1 MAHLQSVQK
10 KTSSMSLTI
19 SSSSSASSSRELSCS
34 SSVLAQRHSSLVQP
48 LCVSPQRT
56 ESPIYNQQ
64 YSGNGVAPA
73 FVKCLHDVS
82 TVNGQLV
89 VLECRLR
96 GTPPLQ
102 VMWYR
107 ENEQVL
113 DSDDFRILRK
123 KASSASVPE
132 ELCTLVITE
141 AFPEDSGLFKCE
153 AINSFGTA
161 SCSAILEVYNDLE
174 EQLEVEAT
182 RHQEEVFL
190 RQEKEAEFQQETSS
204 FRESSEDFPSE
215 LPDSMTL
222 PPPEWPDSPLEDNI
236 PLADFPEPQPAYYSE
251 ELFGR
256 SEEESALRS
265 EGQRSPQV
273 TVRARTPSPPPPPS
287 PSPPPTQVKDKTQTP
302 KLFTPSKLS
311 FSSSQSGGNNMNMS
325 DLPTFTPSVFPP
337 SAFNYERPRHF
348 IQSQASFQA
357 PSYESVLKDSQENQN
372 NHQQNLISSQN
383 SPNVAETLSQ
393 AKVMSAQ
400 SQSFSQTQSVS
411 KSLSQTQSQFQSLS
425 LSQNQTQSVSQ
436 TQAHTHIQAQAQTQA
451 HTQIQAHTQAQTETQ
466 IKTKAHTQTQAQT
479 QAQTQPLTHT
489 QIQAQ
494 TQAHTQTQ
502 IQAQT
507 HTQIQT
513 QIQTQANGTS
523 KSSPS
528 SSSLSSPVSTPASSA
543 ATSSSPLPAS
553 LSSLP
558 RTTMRSTITL
568 TPSIPSAT
576 GLGSATLPANQDTMS
591 GPAAYLCSVL
601 PFQSAFS
608 PYSSSKLSP
617 NCNLPRPS
625 ISPSRSPLA
634 PSSPLFPMRASSFP
648 TPLPQQPLPVSPSL
662 PRSPLSPTSSSL
674 PQPNT
679 PNGQNRVPPAVVSL
693 PSSYKAAPSILPMP
707 ILKKTVAPRPSS
719 SRSTDEDIQGSKD
732 ALIQDL
738 EKKLRSKEARRRSS
752 QTHSSPFTLTQC
764 ACLKKLSYEER
775 MARRLLGPDNAN
787 NMFDQDS
794 LSDSQLDQPDS
805 PEGRHTGGLW
815 GRRHSGTDERGN
827 EGSAIQEKSYAPRFL
842 QIPPDLTV
850 EEGRFCRIDFKVG
863 GLPTPDVCWYLD
875 GKAIRPDDYHKMLV
889 CEKGML
895 SFIIE
900 IVTVHHAGVYECVAR
915 NRAGESRFSM
925 RLDVLAQEAL
935 RPPTFVQ
942 KMLNSRALEGDTVRL
957 ECKVDA
963 SPPPQLFWK
972 KDKDMLRIDPNRMSL
987 YQDGSGRQCL
997 LLERL
1002 MKSDAGW
1009 YTLSA
1014 INEAGMSTCNARLD
1028 VGTRTTPA
1036 MKTAPPG
1043 SKTLKLLSSFKHVPA
1058 LTVESPAQHTAPLYE
1073 SEEL

>member
-1 MAHLQSVQK
+1 RLQSVQK
-10 KTSSMSLTI
+10 KTSTMSLTI
-19 SSSSSASSSRELSCS
+19 SSSSSASSSRELSSLS
-34 SSVLAQRHSSLVQP
+34 SSSSSSSSFLAQRHSSLVQP
-48 LCVSPQRT
+48 LCVSPQT
-56 ESPIYNQQ
+56 TQSPIYNQQ
-64 YSGNGVAPA
+64 YSGTGVAPT

-107 ENEQVL
+107 EDEQIL

-141 AFPEDSGLFKCE
+141 AFPEDSGLFKCVV
-153 AINSFGTA
+153 INHFGTV
-161 SCSAILEVYNDLE
+161 SCSAILDVYNDLE
-174 EQLEVEAT
+174 EQQEMEVIRQQEAFSI
-182 RHQEEVFL
+182 RK
-190 RQEKEAEFQQETSS
+190 EKELS
-204 FRESSEDFPSE
+204 RKISEDFPPV
-215 LPDSMTL
+215 LPDCVNL
-222 PPPEWPDSPLEDNI
+222 PPPEWPESPPEDSI
-236 PLADFPEPQPAYYSE
+236 PVADFPERQPANHSSE
-251 ELFGR
+251 EPFGR
-256 SEEESALRS
+256 SEEESAFSS
-265 EGQRSPQV
+265 EGQRSPEVIVQ
-273 TVRARTPSPPPPPS
+273 ACTPSPPPPPS
-287 PSPPPTQVKDKTQTP
+287 PLPPEQVKEKAQTT
-302 KLFTPSKLS
+302 KLFTPSRLT
-311 FSSSQSGGNNMNMS
+311 FTSSQSGGNNMNLS
-325 DLPTFTPSVFPP
+325 DLPSFTPSAFPP

-348 IQSQASFQA
+348 IQSQPAFQA
-357 PSYESVLKDSQENQN
+357 PSYESVLREAQENQN
-372 NHQQNLISSQN
+372 NSQQNLSSAQSSQN
-383 SPNVAETLSQ
+383 VVETQIQNKS
-393 AKVMSAQ
+393 VSAH
-400 SQSFSQTQSVS
+400 SQSFCQTQSVS
-411 KSLSQTQSQFQSLS
+411 KSVSQTQSQFQSLS
-425 LSQNQTQSVSQ
+425 LGQNQTQSVSQ
-436 TQAHTHIQAQAQTQA
+436 TQ
-451 HTQIQAHTQAQTETQ
+451 
-466 IKTKAHTQTQAQT
+466 
-479 QAQTQPLTHT
+479 
-489 QIQAQ
+489 
-494 TQAHTQTQ
+494 
-502 IQAQT
+502 
-507 HTQIQT
+507 
-513 QIQTQANGTS
+513 IQTQANGTG

-528 SSSLSSPVSTPASSA
+528 SSSLSSPITTPASSTA
-543 ATSSSPLPAS
+543 PPLPTATPLLSPSASSSSSPFPAS
-553 LSSLP
+553 SSTLP

-568 TPSIPSAT
+568 TPSNPSAT
-576 GLGSATLPANQDTMS
+576 GLGSATLPANQDS
-591 GPAAYLCSVL
+591 LSASAAYLCSVL
-601 PFQSAFS
+601 PSQSPFS
-608 PYSSSKLSP
+608 PLSSKLSP
-617 NCNLPRPS
+617 NSSLPHP
-625 ISPSRSPLA
+625 SPSRSPLA
-634 PSSPLFPMRASSFP
+634 PSSPLLPMRASSSP
-648 TPLPQQPLPVSPSL
+648 SSLPHQPLPVSPSL
-662 PRSPLSPTSSSL
+662 PHSPLSPPSSSPSL

-679 PNGQNRVPPAVVSL
+679 PNSQNRVPPAVVSL
-693 PSSYKAAPSILPMP
+693 PASYKGTPSILPKP
-707 ILKKTVAPRPSS
+707 ILKKSVAPRPSS

-738 EKKLRSKEARRRSS
+738 EKKLRSKEARRRNN
-752 QTHSSPFTLTQC
+752 Q
-764 ACLKKLSYEER
+764 KLSYEER
-775 MARRLLGPDNAN
+775 MARRLLGPDNATY
-787 NMFDQDS
+787 MFDQDN
-794 LSDSQLDQPDS
+794 LSDSQLDQPES

-827 EGSAIQEKSYAPRFL
+827 EGSAIQEKCYAPRFL
-842 QIPPDLTV
+842 QIPSDLTV

-863 GLPTPDVCWYLD
+863 GLPTPDLCWYLD

-889 CEKGML
+889 CEKGMH

-915 NRAGESRFSM
+915 NRAGESRFTM
-925 RLDVLAQEAL
+925 RLDVLAQEVL

-997 LLERL
+997 LIERL

-1043 SKTLKLLSSFKHVPA
+1043 SKTLKLLSSLSHVPA

>member
-1 MAHLQSVQK
+1 MAHVQRVQK
-10 KTSSMSLTI
+10 KTSTVSLTI
-19 SSSSSASSSRELSCS
+19 SSSSSASSSRGLS
-34 SSVLAQRHSSLVQP
+34 SSSSSSTVLAQRHSSLVQP

-56 ESPIYNQQ
+56 QSPIYNQQ
-64 YSGNGVAPA
+64 YIGNGVAPT

-107 ENEQVL
+107 EDEQIL

-141 AFPEDSGLFKCE
+141 AFPEDSGLFKCV
-153 AINSFGTA
+153 ALNSFGTV

-174 EQLEVEAT
+174 EQLEIEAI
-182 RHQEEVFL
+182 RQQEAVSLREEKEEV
-190 RQEKEAEFQQETSS
+190 FQQETSS
-204 FRESSEDFPSE
+204 SRKSSEDFPSE

-236 PLADFPEPQPAYYSE
+236 PVADFPEPQPANHSSGE
-251 ELFGR
+251 AFGR
-256 SEEESALRS
+256 SEEESALSS
-265 EGQRSPQV
+265 EGQRSPEV
-273 TVRARTPSPPPPPS
+273 TVRACTPSPPLPPSPPPP
-287 PSPPPTQVKDKTQTP
+287 TQTP
-302 KLFTPSKLS
+302 KLFAPSKLN
-311 FSSSQSGGNNMNMS
+311 FTSSQTGGNNMNLS
-325 DLPTFTPSVFPP
+325 DLPSFTPSTFPP

-348 IQSQASFQA
+348 IQSQPSFQA
-357 PSYESVLKDSQENQN
+357 PSYESVVREAQENQN
-372 NHQQNLISSQN
+372 NSQQNRNKPQN
-383 SPNVAETLSQ
+383 SPNVTET
-393 AKVMSAQ
+393 Q
-400 SQSFSQTQSVS
+400 SQTKIMSTQSHT
-411 KSLSQTQSQFQSLS
+411 LLQTQSQFQSLS
-425 LSQNQTQSVSQ
+425 LSQNQTQSV
-436 TQAHTHIQAQAQTQA
+436 AQTQ
-451 HTQIQAHTQAQTETQ
+451 I
-466 IKTKAHTQTQAQT
+466 
-479 QAQTQPLTHT
+479 
-489 QIQAQ
+489 
-494 TQAHTQTQ
+494 
-502 IQAQT
+502 
-507 HTQIQT
+507 
-513 QIQTQANGTS
+513 QIQTQANGTG

-528 SSSLSSPVSTPASSA
+528 SSSLSSPISTPAFSA
-543 ATSSSPLPAS
+543 APPLSSTTSSSPFPAS
-553 LSSLP
+553 SSLP

-568 TPSIPSAT
+568 TPSVPSAT

-591 GPAAYLCSVL
+591 APAAYLCSVL
-601 PFQSAFS
+601 PSHSAFS
-608 PYSSSKLSP
+608 PFSPSKLSP
-617 NCNLPRPS
+617 NSTFPTPS
-625 ISPSRSPLA
+625 TSPSRSPPA
-634 PSSPLFPMRASSFP
+634 PSSPLLPMRAASSP
-648 TPLPQQPLPVSPSL
+648 SSLPQQPLQVSPSL
-662 PRSPLSPTSSSL
+662 PHSPLSRSSSSL

-679 PNGQNRVPPAVVSL
+679 SNRVPPAVVSL
-693 PSSYKAAPSILPMP
+693 PASYKGTPSILPKP
-707 ILKKTVAPRPSS
+707 ILKKSVAPRPSS

-738 EKKLRSKEARRRSS
+738 EKKLRSKEARRRNS
-752 QTHSSPFTLTQC
+752 Q
-764 ACLKKLSYEER
+764 KLSYEER
-775 MARRLLGPDNAN
+775 MARRLLGPDNATY
-787 NMFDQDS
+787 MFDQDN

-815 GRRHSGTDERGN
+815 GRHHSGTDERGN
-827 EGSAIQEKSYAPRFL
+827 EGSAIQEKCYAPRFL

-889 CEKGML
+889 CEKGMH

-915 NRAGESRFSM
+915 NRAGESRFTM
-925 RLDVLAQEAL
+925 KLDVLAQEVL

-997 LLERL
+997 LIERL

-1028 VGTRTTPA
+1028 VGTRTAPP
-1036 MKTAPPG
+1036 MKTAPPA
-1043 SKTLKLLSSFKHVPA
+1043 SKTLKLLSTLSHVPA

>member
-1 MAHLQSVQK
+1 MAHVQRVQK
-10 KTSSMSLTI
+10 KTSTMSLTI
-19 SSSSSASSSRELSCS
+19 SSSSSSASSSRELSS
-34 SSVLAQRHSSLVQP
+34 SSSSTSSSALAQRHSSLVQP
-48 LCVSPQRT
+48 LGVSPQRT
-56 ESPIYNQQ
+56 QSPIYNQQ
-64 YSGNGVAPA
+64 YSGNGVAPT
-73 FVKCLHDVS
+73 FVKGLHDVS

-107 ENEQVL
+107 EDEQVL

-123 KASSASVPE
+123 KASYTSVPE

-141 AFPEDSGLFKCE
+141 AFPEDSGLFKCV
-153 AINSFGTA
+153 AINSFGTV

-174 EQLEVEAT
+174 EQLEMEAV
-182 RHQEEVFL
+182 REQEALSL
-190 RQEKEAEFQQETSS
+190 RQEREAVFQQETSS
-204 FRESSEDFPSE
+204 FRNSSEDFPSE

-222 PPPEWPDSPLEDNI
+222 PPPEWPDSPLEDDI
-236 PLADFPEPQPAYYSE
+236 PVADFPEPQPANHFSE

-256 SEEESALRS
+256 SGEESALSS
-265 EGQRSPQV
+265 EDQRSPEF
-273 TVRARTPSPPPPPS
+273 TVRARTPSPLPPLAPPPQ
-287 PSPPPTQVKDKTQTP
+287 TQVKEKTQTP
-302 KLFTPSKLS
+302 KLFTPSKIS
-311 FSSSQSGGNNMNMS
+311 FTSSQSGGNNMNLS
-325 DLPTFTPSVFPP
+325 DLPTFTPSIFPP

-348 IQSQASFQA
+348 IQSQPSFQA
-357 PSYESVLKDSQENQN
+357 PSYESVLKEAEEN
-372 NHQQNLISSQN
+372 QQNLNISQN
-383 SPNVAETLSQ
+383 SQNVREKQSQ
-393 AKVMSAQ
+393 AKMMSTQ
-400 SQSFSQTQSVS
+400 SQSLSQSQSVS
-411 KSLSQTQSQFQSLS
+411 KSLSQAQSQFQSLS
-425 LSQNQTQSVSQ
+425 LSQNQTQSVAQSQ
-436 TQAHTHIQAQAQTQA
+436 I
-451 HTQIQAHTQAQTETQ
+451 
-466 IKTKAHTQTQAQT
+466 
-479 QAQTQPLTHT
+479 
-489 QIQAQ
+489 
-494 TQAHTQTQ
+494 QTQ
-502 IQAQT
+502 IQ
-507 HTQIQT
+507 I

-528 SSSLSSPVSTPASSA
+528 SSSLSSPISTPASSA
-543 ATSSSPLPAS
+543 APPLSSTAALLSPSAPIASSPYPAS
-553 LSSLP
+553 PSSLP

-591 GPAAYLCSVL
+591 APAAFLCSVL
-601 PFQSAFS
+601 PSQSAFS
-608 PYSSSKLSP
+608 PFSSSKLSP
-617 NCNLPRPS
+617 NSNLPRPS

-634 PSSPLFPMRASSFP
+634 PSSPLLPMRASSSP
-648 TPLPQQPLPVSPSL
+648 SYLPKQPLPVSPSV
-662 PRSPLSPTSSSL
+662 PCSPLSPPSSSSVQ
-674 PQPNT
+674 QPNT

-693 PSSYKAAPSILPMP
+693 PASYKGAPSILPKP
-707 ILKKTVAPRPSS
+707 ILKKSIAPRPSS
-719 SRSTDEDIQGSKD
+719 SRSTDDDIQGSKD

-738 EKKLRSKEARRRSS
+738 EKKLRSKEARRRNS
-752 QTHSSPFTLTQC
+752 
-764 ACLKKLSYEER
+764 
-775 MARRLLGPDNAN
+775 
-787 NMFDQDS
+787 
-794 LSDSQLDQPDS
+794 QPDS
-805 PEGRHTGGLW
+805 PQGRHTGGLW

-827 EGSAIQEKSYAPRFL
+827 EGSAIQEKCYAPRFL

-850 EEGRFCRIDFKVG
+850 EEGRFCRIDFKIG

-889 CEKGML
+889 CEKGMH

-915 NRAGESRFSM
+915 NRAGESKFTM
-925 RLDVLAQEAL
+925 RLEVLAQEAL

-987 YQDGSGRQCL
+987 YEDGSGRQCL
-997 LLERL
+997 LIERL

-1028 VGTRTTPA
+1028 VGTRTAPA

-1043 SKTLKLLSSFKHVPA
+1043 SKTLKLLSSLSHVPVLSA
-1058 LTVESPAQHTAPLYE
+1058 ESPAQHTAPLYE